1 MQKAVK
7 TWKKNLYFSLA
18 ALMPMKSMKT
28 SHLANLC
35 SYHHFSTNVTT
46 QPTIHSEEVLRFI
59 ALASFIFS
67 QWKFDFFDMKFI
79 GKINLHTSYQGH
91 TALCCLSGTCSI
103 SNGCLENADHRPRK
117 RNIIENAGLENT
129 DLANL
134 VF

>member
-7 TWKKNLYFSLA
+7 TLYFSLA

-28 SHLANLC
+28 SHSANLC
-35 SYHHFSTNVTT
+35 SYHHFS
-46 QPTIHSEEVLRFI
+46 EEVLRFI
-59 ALASFIFS
+59 TLASFIFS

-117 RNIIENAGLENT
+117 CRPRKYRPCKPCFLKT
-129 DLANL
+129 QTRHKH
-134 VF
+134 FKR